1 MVAYGHR
8 GRIGIIHPAPGIAME
23 TEIHKVAPEGVAV
36 FTTRIPFVDA
46 TPEELGKLAD
56 HAVEASSLLAQANPD
71 LIDFVCTA
79 GSFIRGIGYDQEIID
94 KIEKRTG
101 IPATTTTTAVIDALH
116 ALKVKKIGLAAAY
129 IDAVNEVEK
138 DFLEK
143 SGFSVVSMKGLGRLG
158 KMGYVGYEEVSNL
171 ARDTF
176 TEDVEAI
183 FISCTGL
190 CTQGIIEPLEKE
202 LKRPV
207 ITSNQATI
215 WQAFRKI
222 NVNDKI
228 KGFGQIFSL

>member
-1 MVAYGHR
+1 MVYGSR
-8 GRIGIIHPAPGIAME
+8 GKIGIIHPAPGVAME
-23 TEIHKVAPEGVAV
+23 TEIHKAAPEGVAV
-36 FTTRIPFVDA
+36 FTTRIPFVNA

-56 HAVEASSLLAQANPD
+56 HGIEASSLLAQAKPD

-79 GSFIRGIGYDQEIID
+79 GSFIRGIGYDQEIIR

-101 IPATTTTTAVIDALH
+101 IPATTTTTAVIDALN

-129 IDAVNEVEK
+129 IDAVNQVEK
-138 DFLEK
+138 AFLEN

-158 KMGYVGYEEVSNL
+158 KMGYVEYDELTKL

-176 TEDVEAI
+176 TDECEAI

-190 CTQGIIEPLEKE
+190 CTQPIIEPLEEE

-222 NVNDKI
+222 KVNDKI